1 MEKKSSLAQVK
12 LFVGKL
18 EEVEKELNAFYFQKG
33 LSLNEAKENTKI
45 GICKDEGG
53 EKNVIAEVYYIEIV

>member
-1 MEKKSSLAQVK
+1 LEKKSSLAQVK